1 MQPLELGQGAAVYRF
16 ALLGGIVK
24 TPEVIAWADAWIWR
38 LEHYPDALVEVSL
51 NGSRP
56 NELLAALGE
65 LAEQPLSP
73 EALVMLFSLMSDHLS
88 ERQLGFRTV
97 TQLLAHMSIEGALPT
112 ALAAEA
118 YRLDDS
124 LCLAEGGIFDLAE
137 VEQEIS
143 TFLEQYA
150 G

>member
-1 MQPLELGQGAAVYRF
+1 M
-16 ALLGGIVK
+16 
-24 TPEVIAWADAWIWR
+24 
-38 LEHYPDALVEVSL
+38 EVSL
-51 NGSRP
+51 NGPRP
-56 NELLAALGE
+56 NELLSALGE

-73 EALVMLFSLMSDHLS
+73 EARITLFGLMSDHLS
-88 ERQLGFRTV
+88 KRQLGFRTV
-97 TQLLAHMSIEGALPT
+97 TQLLAQMSIEGALPSE
-112 ALAAEA
+112 LAAED

-137 VEQEIS
+137 VEQEIL